1 MSSHNNSLQNTS
13 NSVTGK
19 GSALKSTG
27 GPKHNETNVVYTQ
40 KTTQCD
46 STCNNSFVQAGGA
59 SSDWRNTNYS
69 RGPVNY
75 PNNGWFNGKKMFKQ
89 FSKNAYYIPNDKLAH
104 AVAPKST
111 GIIKEH
117 SPVGQSI
124 SGWANSYANY

>member
-1 MSSHNNSLQNTS
+1 MTSHNNSLQNTS
-13 NSVTGK
+13 NSVTSK
-19 GSALKSTG
+19 GSTLKSTG
-27 GPKHNETNVVYTQ
+27 VHGKYVGFTQ
-40 KTTQCD
+40 KTTPCD
-46 STCNNSFVQAGGA
+46 STCNNSFVQEGGA

>member
-1 MSSHNNSLQNTS
+1 MTAHNRSLGQTS
-13 NSVTGK
+13 NSVVGK
-19 GSALKSTG
+19 GSTLKSTG
-27 GPKHNETNVVYTQ
+27 INGKHVGFTQ
-40 KTTQCD
+40 SKTVCD